1 MIAFA
6 SFSQFAK
13 TKPFQ
18 KYFLGRLWM
27 LTLAS
32 ASNSYKCISSQLFLE
47 NFLNGFSIAVGLSLH
62 IKYLKITFEGVR
74 FFH

>member
-1 MIAFA
+1 MV
-6 SFSQFAK
+6 
-13 TKPFQ
+13 
-18 KYFLGRLWM
+18 
-27 LTLAS
+27 TLAS

>member
-27 LTLAS
+27 VTLAS

-47 NFLNGFSIAVGLSLH
+47 NFLNVIAVGLSLH

>member
-1 MIAFA
+1 MV
-6 SFSQFAK
+6 
-13 TKPFQ
+13 
-18 KYFLGRLWM
+18 
-27 LTLAS
+27 TLAS

-47 NFLNGFSIAVGLSLH
+47 NFLNVIAVGLNLH